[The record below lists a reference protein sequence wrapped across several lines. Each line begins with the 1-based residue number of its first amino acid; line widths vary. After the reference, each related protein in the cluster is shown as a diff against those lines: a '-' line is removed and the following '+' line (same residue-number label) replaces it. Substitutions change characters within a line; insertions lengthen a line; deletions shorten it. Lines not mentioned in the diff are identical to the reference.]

1 MILKVLNLSHC
12 FIEKVLYNNASFELY
27 KGEHI
32 GVVGQN
38 GVGKSTLIKILLG
51 EIIPDIGQIKWQSN
65 LKIGHLDQYA
75 QIDENISILDYLHT
89 SFEDLYLIEQKMN
102 KLYEGG
108 INLIKASEYQQQ
120 LIDLEFYSIDSEI
133 NKVVNGL
140 GINAIGV
147 DSAIGTLSGGQRA
160 KVIMAKLLLTSPDIL
175 LLDEPTNFLDKEHIE
190 WLSNYLNSFKG
201 AYIVVSHDFDFL
213 DKITTGILDI
223 EFGTIKKY
231 SCRYSEFI
239 KQKAH
244 LREEYI
250 RQYHSQQK
258 RIEQTEEYIR
268 KNKAGVNSKIARGRQ
283 KQLDRMEKINPPEFV
298 QKPNIK
304 FRQLDLLVQKALV
317 VNNLEVGYYYPLLP
331 KLSFDV
337 AGGQKLVITGF
348 NGIGK
353 STLLKTLVKIVP
365 CISGNFQF
373 SDQVKI
379 GYYEQDLIWDNPQ
392 LTPFQIINEAYP
404 KLTKKEIR
412 KALAQCAIKEDNV
425 SRSIST
431 LSGGEQ
437 SKVKLCKMLLTPY
450 NFLILD
456 EPTNH
461 LDAETKEVLQNELT
475 NFKGSI
481 ILVSHE
487 QKFYNKWADKIIN
500 IENITN

>member
-51 EIIPDIGQIKWQSN
+51 EIIPDTGQIKWQSN

-108 INLIKASEYQQQ
+108 VNLIKASEYQQQ
-120 LIDLEFYSIDSEI
+120 LIDLEFYSIGSEI

-258 RIEQTEEYIR
+258 KIEQTEEYIR

-317 VNNLEVGYYYPLLP
+317 VNNLEIGYYYPLLP

-379 GYYEQDLIWDNPQ
+379 GYYEQDLIWDNTQ

>member
-51 EIIPDIGQIKWQSN
+51 EIIPDTGQIKWQSN

-108 INLIKASEYQQQ
+108 VNLIKASEYQQQ

-258 RIEQTEEYIR
+258 KIEQTEEYIR

-317 VNNLEVGYYYPLLP
+317 VNNLEIGYYYPLLP

-379 GYYEQDLIWDNPQ
+379 GYYEQDLIWDNTQ